1 MEIVVGCD
9 LEEFRRYYRDTLGD
23 LGDTEEDI
31 ILEDPEHL
39 IVWREG
45 CEILG
50 HAIWHPSNTRRHPD
64 GSQREETDRRL
75 LEGLIDGPG
84 DFAELHELW
93 LRKEHRG
100 KGYGEMFFDFFEG
113 FIGGRGYDTIVYY
126 TDNLSALAICRQ
138 RGYREAYGVELDGID
153 PQGEAYYI
161 LALDLRCKV
170 NLEASDRKP

>member
-31 ILEDPEHL
+31 VLEDPEHL

-45 CEILG
+45 SEILG

-64 GSQREETDRRL
+64 GSQREGTDRRL

-93 LRKEHRG
+93 LTKEHRG
-100 KGYGEMFFDFFEG
+100 KGYGETFFDFFEG
-113 FIGGRGYDTIVYY
+113 FIGGRGHDTIVYY
-126 TDNLSALAICRQ
+126 TDNPSALAICRR

-153 PQGEAYYI
+153 PQGDAYYI
-161 LALDLRCKV
+161 LVLDLRGRVSVK
-170 NLEASDRKP
+170 ASDRKP